1 LHSGQNAVEVVI
13 LDAGEN
19 IAVTVID
26 GGSGFDV
33 DLVPHNRMGLKF
45 SVRDRIQQQGGTVR
59 IWSNEG
65 QGTAVMMQLPK
76 ILEVDD
82 A

>member
-1 LHSGQNAVEVVI
+1 
-13 LDAGEN
+13 
-19 IAVTVID
+19 VTVID

-33 DLVPHNRMGLKF
+33 DGVPDDRMGLKF

-76 ILEVDD
+76 LRED
-82 A
+82 ADA